1 MHLDS
6 VYSIQRESPKSNES
20 RGFYCFLKEQRH
32 LKGQRKHNRKQEKKT
47 KGSEKRKIKT
57 SKSEFFSMFFFSFIN
72 YFSSQNPSK
81 MLKILLSL
89 IFNFQENVIFFF
101 LCSKRVVD
109 DLVALY
115 LMARSEL
122 MWQQV
127 AVLGKLMRTL
137 IHLNDIL
144 NLLYASCNNITHFNE
159 NLKNKTTITTK
170 KSPVNQ

>member
-1 MHLDS
+1 MS
-6 VYSIQRESPKSNES
+6 
-20 RGFYCFLKEQRH
+20 
-32 LKGQRKHNRKQEKKT
+32 
-47 KGSEKRKIKT
+47 
-57 SKSEFFSMFFFSFIN
+57 
-72 YFSSQNPSK
+72 
-81 MLKILLSL
+81 
-89 IFNFQENVIFFF
+89 FFF
-101 LCSKRVVD
+101 LCGKRVVD